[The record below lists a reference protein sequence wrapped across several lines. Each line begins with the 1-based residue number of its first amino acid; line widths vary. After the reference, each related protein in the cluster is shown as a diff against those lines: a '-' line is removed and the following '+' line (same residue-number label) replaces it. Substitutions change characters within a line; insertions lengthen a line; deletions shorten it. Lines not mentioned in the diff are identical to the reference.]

1 MQTPLS
7 TNQTA
12 TLGRQAFQ
20 EPFIPWTWAP
30 EGLPVYTGPS
40 MSGLDFKQGSF
51 KWSVAWVRTGF
62 TSVFTECQG
71 HWFKGLINTWVF
83 NESLIDG
90 CFRVLAGNSILK
102 LSNLRIF
109 EEWM

>member
-51 KWSVAWVRTGF
+51 KWSVAWVRTG
-62 TSVFTECQG
+62 
-71 HWFKGLINTWVF
+71 
-83 NESLIDG
+83 
-90 CFRVLAGNSILK
+90 
-102 LSNLRIF
+102 LRPCLQNVKAIGSTA
-109 EEWM
+109 